1 MASYLDRPAS
11 QVRRKD
17 RQLTDEAWID
27 RFLERAAFGH
37 CAVCHDGQ
45 PILNSNLFW
54 YDGSAIWIHTGPVGK
69 FRAVVEA
76 GARKACFSVAEPG
89 RILPADT
96 PMEFS
101 TEYASVL
108 VYGELAIVEDVS
120 AKRRALEGLMAKY
133 ATHLKEGAD
142 YQPMPDA
149 DVAQTTVFRL
159 VISER
164 VGKHNVKPA
173 DYPAYAY
180 PGESFIDAE
189 RAAGRLTVRPKE
201 LA

>member
-1 MASYLDRPAS
+1 
-11 QVRRKD
+11 
-17 RQLTDEAWID
+17 
-27 RFLERAAFGH
+27 
-37 CAVCHDGQ
+37 
-45 PILNSNLFW
+45 
-54 YDGSAIWIHTGPVGK
+54 
-69 FRAVVEA
+69 
-76 GARKACFSVAEPG
+76 
-89 RILPADT
+89 
-96 PMEFS
+96 MEFS

-108 VYGELAIVEDVS
+108 VYGDLHIEENPA

>member
-1 MASYLDRPAS
+1 MASYLDRPLT

-17 RQLTDEAWID
+17 RQLEDPAWMD

-37 CAVCHDGQ
+37 CAVCHEGQ
-45 PILNSNLFW
+45 PFINSNLFW
-54 YDGSAIWIHTGPVGK
+54 YDGTAIWLHTAPVGR

-76 GARKACFSVAEPG
+76 GSHQVCFTVAEHG

-101 TEYASVL
+101 TEYAGVQ
-108 VYGELAIVEDVS
+108 VYGHLEIVTDR
-120 AKRRALEGLMAKY
+120 AMKRCALEGLMTKY
-133 ATHLKEGAD
+133 APHLKPGAD
-142 YQPMPDA
+142 YHPMPD
-149 DVAQTTVFRL
+149 DDIDKTSVFRL
-159 VISER
+159 VVRER

-173 DYPAYAY
+173 DYPAYPY
-180 PGESFIDAE
+180 PGESFIDVE